1 MFLYST
7 VSTLKPGGRE
17 EGRQR
22 RAGDDVGGVIG
33 THTDGGDS
41 RDNLAELELVEDG
54 GLTSGIETD
63 LVAIPITDYR
73 PEYGLILTINIPKA
87 RRSTCQKSE

>member
-33 THTDGGDS
+33 TRTDGGNS

-63 LVAIPITDYR
+63 L
-73 PEYGLILTINIPKA
+73 
-87 RRSTCQKSE
+87 

>member
-33 THTDGGDS
+33 TRTDGGDS

-63 LVAIPITDYR
+63 LGQGSGPSTRVGG
-73 PEYGLILTINIPKA
+73 GLGGGTYHQYA
-87 RRSTCQKSE
+87 

>member
-17 EGRQR
+17 EGRQW
-22 RAGDDVGGVIG
+22 RAGDDVGDVIG
-33 THTDGGDS
+33 TRTDGGDS

-54 GLTSGIETD
+54 GLTSGIKTD
-63 LVAIPITDYR
+63 LER
-73 PEYGLILTINIPKA
+73 PLSLMNLQSSCHGPYHQNTYG
-87 RRSTCQKSE
+87 RRRH

>member
-33 THTDGGDS
+33 TRTDGGDS

-63 LVAIPITDYR
+63 LGQGSGPSTRAGAGWEAER
-73 PEYGLILTINIPKA
+73 TINMPEG
-87 RRSTCQKSE
+87 SGGC